1 MMWFEELPPGTSWT
15 SLWSGY
21 IRCGECSGIRTLDD
35 PCPACCAD
43 LPKDIEQT
51 VRLDDGR
58 EVSVRTAYAGAES
71 RYEDYIYLQLLER
84 EWERMVR
91 DSVRDNQMP
100 FTEQVSIGASLV
112 LLFWTYFETRINR
125 LLRDSLRHIPS
136 SFLED
141 ALRRYSFI
149 GARLTDFYKI
159 AFDSTYYADL
169 DSLGYS
175 DVSEHLERIRDRRN
189 EFVHGTPQSIDDALA
204 TSVVAM
210 LKREHEAWIEVY
222 NRRASRPLTS
232 R

>member
-1 MMWFEELPPGTSWT
+1 MMWFEELPPDTSWT

-21 IRCGECSGIRTLDD
+21 IRCGECSGIRTFDD
-35 PCPACCAD
+35 PCPACCAN
-43 LPKDIEQT
+43 LSKDVEHN

-58 EVSVRTAYAGAES
+58 EISVRTAYVGAES

-84 EWERMVR
+84 EWERMIR
-91 DSVRDNQMP
+91 DSARKNRMP
-100 FTEQVSIGASLV
+100 FTDQVSIGAPLV
-112 LLFWTYFETRINR
+112 LLFWTYFETRIDR
-125 LLRDSLRHIPS
+125 LLRDSLQHIPS
-136 SFLED
+136 PFLKD

-159 AFDSTYYADL
+159 AFDTTYHADL
-169 DSLGYS
+169 VSLGYS

-232 R
+232 G